1 VLGGGTI
8 TIGDQYR
15 MMVGQIGLQAS
26 HAQANLEASETMVAH
41 LQDRRDQVS
50 GVSLDEEAANMI
62 RYQRA
67 YQAAAKMITVVDDM
81 IETLLNMGLVGR

>member
-1 VLGGGTI
+1 
-8 TIGDQYR
+8 
-15 MMVGQIGLQAS
+15 
-26 HAQANLEASETMVAH
+26 
-41 LQDRRDQVS
+41 
-50 GVSLDEEAANMI
+50 MI